1 MWPKATFGICKKVL
15 QNGLTVCVCVCACV
29 CGGVRVFVCVCQGG
43 TPDGCKLGSSEEDG
57 CVCVHARVC
66 VMGGGG
72 DIVNVCAML

>member
-15 QNGLTVCVCVCACV
+15 QSELTVCVRACVCVCVC
-29 CGGVRVFVCVCQGG
+29 VCVCIKGEHLMG
-43 TPDGCKLGSSEEDG
+43 ASLGVAKKMA
-57 CVCVHARVC
+57 VCVGAYVRVC